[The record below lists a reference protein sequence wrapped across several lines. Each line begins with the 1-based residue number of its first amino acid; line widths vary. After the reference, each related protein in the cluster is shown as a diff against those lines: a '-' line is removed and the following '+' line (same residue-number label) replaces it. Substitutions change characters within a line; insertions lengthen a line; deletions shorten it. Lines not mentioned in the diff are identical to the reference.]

1 MRELEAALEQGT
13 GHSAELQTALDS
25 VQAALDDARSQS
37 AKQAS
42 RLAHLESEFEALQ
55 EVMGEGEQR
64 DIVGRLLGRISTLQ
78 AAAAAAEAT
87 RRQLHN
93 QMVEL
98 RGNVSGGPFSAW
110 LVYGVIR
117 YAAACAGANAVA
129 LSRGSCSLQ
138 LRVPY

>member
-1 MRELEAALEQGT
+1 MFLQVQELEAAVEQGAA
-13 GHSAELQTALDS
+13 HSGELSAALES
-25 VQAALDDARSQS
+25 TQAALDEAKVQS
-37 AKQAS
+37 AQQAS

-64 DIVGRLLGRISTLQ
+64 DIVGRLLSRISNLQ

-98 RGNVSGGPFSAW
+98 RGNVSDN
-110 LVYGVIR
+110 I
-117 YAAACAGANAVA
+117 
-129 LSRGSCSLQ
+129 
-138 LRVPY
+138 